1 MNQASKR
8 HMAEVFQA
16 LNSLRIAVGDLEQ
29 IELARIEPLEG
40 QQTVDSRQSLAQCFL
55 NLHSAIADIEA
66 TLATIGEATGETGK
80 L

>member
-1 MNQASKR
+1 MNQVSKR

-16 LNSLRIAVGDLEQ
+16 LISLRIAVDDLEQ
-29 IELARIEPLEG
+29 IELALIEPLEG
-40 QQTVDSRQSLAQCFL
+40 QQTVDSRQSLAQCFV
-55 NLHSAIADIEA
+55 NLHNAIEDIET